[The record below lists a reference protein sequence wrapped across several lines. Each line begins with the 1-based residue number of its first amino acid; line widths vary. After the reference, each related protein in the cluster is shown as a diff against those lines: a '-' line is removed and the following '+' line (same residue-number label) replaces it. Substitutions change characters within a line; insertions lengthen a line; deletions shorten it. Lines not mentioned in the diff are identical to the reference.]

1 MKTSRKRKGESI
13 TFNESVHFDLAPK
26 TALQLSRMSVI
37 VSAYAR
43 RVRGRRKRLIITAII
58 GSSKLA
64 TPEGREHWETMI
76 TCTGEKKSVTEWHD
90 LLLSF

>member
-1 MKTSRKRKGESI
+1 MKTSRKRKGESV
-13 TFNESVHFDLAPK
+13 TFNESVNFDLAPT

-43 RVRGRRKRLIITAII
+43 RIRGPRKRLIGRAII

-64 TPEGREHWETMI
+64 APEGREHWERMI
-76 TCTGEKKSVTEWHD
+76 TGEKKSVTEWHD
-90 LLLSF
+90 LL